1 MKNYEEEMTRLA
13 QEQAQQSERTYRQI
27 FIMQVFIVIFLCV
40 GIIAQIISLSA
51 TWTKL
56 TEKELESQRP
66 QSTQELQESSAK
78 FHSGFW
84 LCFDS

>member
-1 MKNYEEEMTRLA
+1 MNNYEDEMTRLA

-27 FIMQVFIVIFLCV
+27 FAMQVFIIIFLCV
-40 GIIAQIISLSA
+40 GIIVQIVQIFTSN
-51 TWTKL
+51 
-56 TEKELESQRP
+56 EKEVEP
-66 QSTQELQESSAK
+66 QTPPSIQELQESSAK